1 MLVVKGRVWVCT
13 VSVFRRG
20 VGSGAV
26 VGWVFWQVEVEV
38 GLKGVAVFQG
48 GVGCGAEVDW
58 TFWQV
63 EVEVGLEGVR

>member
-20 VGSGAV
+20 VGSGPV

-38 GLKGVAVFQG
+38 GL
-48 GVGCGAEVDW
+48 
-58 TFWQV
+58 
-63 EVEVGLEGVR
+63 EGVR